1 MNGFNAYSL
10 VIAAS
15 IIIIL
20 SYIFN
25 LISRKTNVPSV
36 LMLLVLGIL
45 IHQGFK
51 MAGHPD
57 VDLFPILEIF
67 GIVGLIM
74 IVLEAALDLD
84 LCRDKLKLIIKSFFI
99 SLLSL
104 FLTSAAI
111 AVIFMSLL
119 NTDILNAL
127 IYAIPLSIMSSAIV
141 IPSVNQL
148 DKNKKEF
155 MIYESTL
162 SDILGI
168 MFFYLLIQSAEATS
182 GTQITFSI
190 LANILLTLAVSFVA
204 SYGLV
209 YVFHEL
215 ESSIRLFLLIAVL
228 VLLYA
233 IGKMFHLSSLL
244 IILAFGLVLNNRR
257 LFIRGAFKKYINDA
271 ALDKVYDQLKLV
283 TIESSFVVRTFF
295 FVIFGMTIAL
305 HSLVDVKVILISL
318 LILIFTYGIRW
329 LLLKIFLTKN
339 FLLEWLIAPRGLIT
353 ILLFFNIPDEFQI
366 AEFNSGILLFIII
379 ISSVLMTVGMV
390 KFGKKRVKIAETEP
404 QIIEPEQ
411 NNLADS
417 IVNNPRDEKVI

>member
-1 MNGFNAYSL
+1 MNGINAYTL

-15 IIIIL
+15 VIIII
-20 SYIFN
+20 SYFFN
-25 LISRKTNVPSV
+25 MLSRKTNVPSV
-36 LMLLVLGIL
+36 LMLLILGIF

-51 MAGHPD
+51 MSGYKE

-84 LCRDKLKLIIKSFFI
+84 LCREKLKLILKSFFI

-104 FLTSAAI
+104 FLTSGAI
-111 AVIFMSLL
+111 AAIFMSLL
-119 NTDILNAL
+119 NTDLLNAF

-141 IPSVNQL
+141 IPSVTQL
-148 DKNKKEF
+148 NKDKKEF

-168 MFFYLLIQSAEATS
+168 MFFYLLIQSAESTS
-182 GTQITFSI
+182 VGEITFSI
-190 LANILLTLAVSFVA
+190 LINIFLTLAVSLVA
-204 SYGLV
+204 SYGLI
-209 YVFHEL
+209 YIFHKL
-215 ESSIRLFLLIAVL
+215 ETSIRLFLLIAVL

-244 IILAFGLVLNNRR
+244 IILAFGLILNNRR
-257 LFIRGAFKKYINDA
+257 LFVRGAFKKYVNDA

-283 TIESSFVVRTFF
+283 TIESSFIIRTFF

-305 HSLVDVKVILISL
+305 KSLLDFKVILLSI
-318 LILIFTYGIRW
+318 LILLFTYGIRW
-329 LLLKIFLTKN
+329 LLLKIFLRKD

-353 ILLFFNIPDEFQI
+353 VLLFFNIPSEFQI

-379 ISSVLMTVGMV
+379 ISSILMTIGMI
-390 KFGKKRVKIAETEP
+390 KYGKKANDRKTKPEE
-404 QIIEPEQ
+404 IIDLEQ
-411 NNLADS
+411 NNFEGV
-417 IVNNPRDEKVI
+417 IVNNSQD